1 MQEFEFDKFMNDIV
15 KREDESRER
24 IKHYAENHADS
35 PARRYNERYR
45 EKTHNRIRYSTDEGA
60 E

>member
-1 MQEFEFDKFMNDIV
+1 MPEFEFDKFMQDIV
-15 KREDESRER
+15 RREEESRQK
-24 IKHYAENHADS
+24 IKEYAENHADS

-45 EKTHNRIRYSTDEGA
+45 ERPHNRIRYNEGG

>member
-1 MQEFEFDKFMNDIV
+1 MQDIV
-15 KREDESRER
+15 RREDESRER

-45 EKTHNRIRYSTDEGA
+45 ETTHNRIRYNESGDK
-60 E
+60 

>member
-15 KREDESRER
+15 QREEAARQK
-24 IKHYAENHADS
+24 IKEYAENHADS

-45 EKTHNRIRYSTDEGA
+45 ERTHNRIRYEGGG
-60 E
+60 EE

>member
-15 KREDESRER
+15 RREEEQHQR
-24 IKHYAENHADS
+24 IKEYAENHADS

-45 EKTHNRIRYSTDEGA
+45 EKTHNRIRYSRDGE
-60 E
+60 